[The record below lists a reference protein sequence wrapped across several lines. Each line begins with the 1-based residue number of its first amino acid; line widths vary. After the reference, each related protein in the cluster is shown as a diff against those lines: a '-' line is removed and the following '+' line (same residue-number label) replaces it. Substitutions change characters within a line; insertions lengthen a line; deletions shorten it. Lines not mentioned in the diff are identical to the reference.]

1 MTDTIITLG
10 QVIKNQREALGIKQT
25 ELARDV
31 KINNSTIS
39 RIESNP
45 NIVADPKTL
54 KAIADRLK
62 LDYNYLLSLN
72 NTIDDQKEVRI
83 IARASKKM
91 SEVDKKRMLDYLRQ
105 EFADAFENT
114 ESDGVLKE
122 DSDQF

>member
-1 MTDTIITLG
+1 MTDTTITLG

>member
-1 MTDTIITLG
+1 MKDTTITLG
-10 QVIKNQREALGIKQT
+10 QVIKNQREVLGIKQT